1 MTVSNPI
8 NGHGVTPTGTVSRA
22 MRLLALLADAGKP
35 VTIKYISEQTGLAP
49 STAHRLLGL
58 LKDEGF
64 VIDVLHSRSY
74 AIGPQFY
81 RVSARVVS
89 SASQMDFIARVL
101 EELCET
107 YNETVLFGQYLA
119 SEGSMSFAI
128 RRDGNQK
135 LLYQIE
141 MHTPLSLVWGASGR
155 SILAH
160 LPANKV
166 AEILARETDAPGN
179 GEAPPALNQLM
190 SDLREIKSAEYCV
203 SYGQKL
209 PGSRGIATPLF
220 DQSGIIGSLCLTAP
234 EDRQKDIDVDAI
246 GRDLAAKAGKISHAL
261 GAPL

>member
-1 MTVSNPI
+1 MSTSDSI
-8 NGHGVTPTGTVSRA
+8 RARGVAPTGTVSRA
-22 MRLLALLADAGKP
+22 MRLLALLADAGEP
-35 VTIKYISEQTGLAP
+35 VTIKYISDQTGLAP

-58 LKDEGF
+58 LKEEGF
-64 VIDVLHSRSY
+64 VVDVLHSRTY

-89 SASQMDFIARVL
+89 SASQMDFITRVL
-101 EELCET
+101 EELCST
-107 YNETVLFGQYLA
+107 YNETVLFGQYLP
-119 SEGSMSFAI
+119 SEGNMSFAI

-141 MHTPLSLVWGASGR
+141 MHKPLSLVWGASGK

-160 LPANKV
+160 LSANKV
-166 AEILARETDAPGN
+166 AEILTHETNAPGN
-179 GEAPPALNQLM
+179 GDPPPSLDQLM
-190 SDLREIKSAEYCV
+190 LELREIKNAEYCV

-234 EDRQKDIDVDAI
+234 ENRQKDTDVDAI
-246 GRDLAAKAGKISHAL
+246 GRDLVAKARKISHSL
-261 GAPL
+261 GAQI

>member
-1 MTVSNPI
+1 MSAAGPI
-8 NGHGVTPTGTVSRA
+8 SGPGTTPTGTVSRA
-22 MRLLALLADAGKP
+22 MRLLTLFADAGEP
-35 VTIKYISEQTGLAP
+35 VTIKYISDRTGLAP

-64 VIDVLHSRSY
+64 VVDVLATRSY

-81 RVSARVVS
+81 RVSARVMS

-101 EELCET
+101 EDLCET
-107 YNETVLFGQYLA
+107 YNETVLFGQYLP

-141 MHTPLSLVWGASGR
+141 MHKPLSLVWGASGR

-160 LPANKV
+160 LPESTV
-166 AEILARETDAPGN
+166 AEILARETAAPGN
-179 GEAPPALNQLM
+179 GEVPPTLDVLM
-190 SDLREIKSAEYCV
+190 SDLRDIKNAEYCV
-203 SYGQKL
+203 TYGQKL

-234 EDRQKDIDVDAI
+234 ETRQRDVDADAI
-246 GRDLAAKAGKISHAL
+246 GRDLVANARKISHAL
-261 GAPL
+261 GAKT